1 METGNTDLILDIRSL
16 ENSNYELGTE
26 AYSHFDALANA
37 YTTYCKEYLR
47 IPVSRIAQWVIK
59 NNPGYLKRI
68 VKEVEPEQSP
78 TVKKVLQE
86 TKEYRERLEVAANKP
101 KQANLF

>member
-1 METGNTDLILDIRSL
+1 
-16 ENSNYELGTE
+16 
-26 AYSHFDALANA
+26 
-37 YTTYCKEYLR
+37 
-47 IPVSRIAQWVIK
+47 
-59 NNPGYLKRI
+59 LKRI